1 MENKESKGTLRAV
14 IADDFAQTIA
24 ACVEEILPSGHIG
37 IAFEAADAS
46 VADDIE
52 GALGTQKFKISR
64 FSYADDTP
72 PSQEAAEDIVN
83 AAESIRLLV
92 CAGNNIADVVKFAAG
107 EKGVPWILCPSGPDI
122 LPAAE
127 PFAVLGWG
135 ALAGYRRADA
145 PAAIAADR
153 ARMER
158 ASGREKAAAYASL
171 YAERLHC
178 AEYECENLLFGRGN
192 KSTTALAD
200 VCASALKEGENLA
213 EYSLKA
219 AIERQKSNLKGEG
232 SARRFARI
240 ISAVSDDGR
249 SVSENCFVCARVLTE
264 IYCMSLAY
272 TGTDVFIPPDRPA
285 CAAALGR
292 MGGGDKLT
300 LISGLEKGG
309 NFERTAYV
317 MEEYRTD
324 MLALLERL
332 KENAA
337 EFSRTFRRMY
347 DDAGFW
353 LGKYVRPSDLM
364 YLASLAL
371 PLMDR
376 DSLAGAVADKALTC
390 FLA

>member
-37 IAFEAADAS
+37 IAFEAADAP

-272 TGTDVFIPPDRPA
+272 TRLRGGFGKNGRRRQAHAHLGTGKGRKLRTHSLRHGRIPHGYARPF
-285 CAAALGR
+285 GKSE
-292 MGGGDKLT
+292 GK
-300 LISGLEKGG
+300 
-309 NFERTAYV
+309 
-317 MEEYRTD
+317 
-324 MLALLERL
+324 
-332 KENAA
+332 
-337 EFSRTFRRMY
+337 RR
-347 DDAGFW
+347 GIFTHFPP
-353 LGKYVRPSDLM
+353 YVR
-364 YLASLAL
+364 
-371 PLMDR
+371 R
-376 DSLAGAVADKALTC
+376 RRILAG
-390 FLA
+390 